1 MKYLFFI
8 IALFGTFSIW
18 AQPVNDLC
26 SNALDLPLGQVNTSP
41 FYTIGNCAGATATM
55 GIPVFDSVCTVWRTS
70 RKDVWYKFSA
80 PYPKG
85 KIFFYGNNLSGY
97 AYQIFKGNCS
107 GMRQVFCNPNTM
119 TSGALDSS
127 TFYGF
132 QPDTIY
138 FLRVYN
144 WSSPNLPSLP
154 FSIGIKFY
162 SSGKIFSKLT
172 GGVWDV
178 PATWVGNVAPTNM
191 DSVEISE
198 GSTVKTPTVV
208 NIPIDCR
215 WLKIG
220 GSDST
225 KKAIFNQRS
234 AQSTALGLILGKG
247 DSIVSRLDNGQFNT
261 NGVFF
266 SISASSVINGGINAR
281 KVTLSFGGNSLLN
294 FSGSGTIVQN
304 LFGGFYHGNRGTTNF
319 GFGGNTQG
327 ILSLRFGTL
336 KFLKPIVYK
345 LRAIPPSPLA
355 EEYNY
360 IERFAGTYEGTMTFE
375 MPVDFILQKARIKYR
390 YGVPLAGSGY
400 TIQEDTLT
408 RPGKEFINTK
418 AMRAVTINR
427 LDKNRSFTFDSTL
440 SLSQL
445 ECLKGKIRMKN
456 PSDTVFAYQLSMS
469 GDSSFNGYCTQGH
482 VCLWKDPNFGEMMFG
497 STDNTFAISQNGKVR
512 DGAIVGNWSSVPGQ
526 KICPEII
533 PNPPS
538 GPVMAPLTTLGGGS
552 VLFINSTKPIPSG
565 QLKIRLVLR
574 YDDYLLA
581 NPLDLYI
588 AQAPTPNGPWIAV
601 SQPVNTTIKSR
612 TTDFIDFAN
621 GRYFC
626 WATSAQG
633 SDLALTAILCPPKYF
648 QTGCLDSPNQRV
660 GIAVQN
666 LAVTSV
672 ESYVVSYRMGNG
684 EIKSQVITYPTNA
697 RLGPLKKDTIWFSN
711 DLGQAIATPQMHT
724 FTAWVHMNDDTLK
737 MNDTLRVTKDY
748 RIQPFPYFNRF
759 DTISLS
765 NSQFPLVKNIPYR
778 WFDSL
783 QYANLLKAGAGS
795 MQVTSGKYFALN
807 NVSATN
813 RVLETFGM
821 SRPLFHSQYTNPIG
835 PIQKPALLELKF
847 AVGYFYGNPISVSD
861 MLIGD
866 TVFVEGTEDCGYSWK
881 SILKIHRGN
890 RPLTE
895 KLTFMRDSLTFSN
908 GSIISLRLRMHFVA
922 GTTAPLVRID
932 SLRLYPGE
940 LTVSNSTLTQNSTP
954 QIYPNPTDGRIQ
966 VRIPESWPG
975 LGHYEIFNMQGS
987 KVQEAKL
994 ENESIELDPHL
1005 KNGVYWLRLIGGT
1018 RSFGERIILQR

>member
-26 SNALDLPLGQVNTSP
+26 SNALDLPLGPVNTSP
-41 FYTIGNCAGATATM
+41 IYTVGNCAGATATL

-85 KIFFYGNNLSGY
+85 KIFFNGNNLSGY
-97 AYQIFKGNCS
+97 SYQIFKGNCS

-172 GGVWDV
+172 GGLWDI
-178 PATWVGNVAPTNM
+178 PATWVGNTVPTNM
-191 DSVEISE
+191 DSVEITE

-220 GSDST
+220 GSDTT
-225 KKAIFNQRS
+225 KKTIFNQRS

-261 NGVFF
+261 NGLFF
-266 SISASSVINGGINAR
+266 KVSASCKIEGGINAR
-281 KVTLSFGGNSLLN
+281 KLTLSFGGNTILN
-294 FSGSGTIVQN
+294 FEGSGTIVQN
-304 LFGGFYHGNRGTTNF
+304 LFGGFYHANRGTTNF
-319 GFGGNTQG
+319 DFGGNTQG
-327 ILSLRFGTL
+327 ILSLQYGRL
-336 KFLKPIVYK
+336 RFLKPIVYK
-345 LRAIPPSPLA
+345 LRALQSSPFS

-360 IERFAGTYEGTMTFE
+360 IERFAGIYEGPLTFE
-375 MPVDFILQKARIKYR
+375 MPADFIFQKARIKYR
-390 YGVPLAGSGY
+390 YGLPAVGSGY
-400 TIQEDTLT
+400 TMQDDTLS

-418 AMRAVTINR
+418 AMRAVTIKR
-427 LDKNRSFTFDSTL
+427 LDKNRTFTFDSTL
-440 SLSQL
+440 SLSYL
-445 ECLKGKIRMKN
+445 ECLTGKIRMKN
-456 PSDTVFAYQLSMS
+456 PTDTVFGYQVSMYGDTSNNAYI
-469 GDSSFNGYCTQGH
+469 TQGH
-482 VCLWKDPNFGEMMFG
+482 VCLWKDPNFGEMTNP
-497 STDNTFAISQNGKVR
+497 STTNMFAINRNGKTR
-512 DGAIVGNWSSVPGQ
+512 DVYIVGTWSAVEGQ
-526 KICPEII
+526 KICPELI
-533 PNPPS
+533 PNPPT
-538 GPVMAPLTTLGGGS
+538 GQVIAPLTTVGGNS
-552 VLFINSTKPIPSG
+552 IIEINSSRPIPAG
-565 QLKIRLVLR
+565 QLKLTLALR
-574 YDDYLLA
+574 FDDYLLA
-581 NPLDLYI
+581 NPLDIYI
-588 AQAPTPNGPWIAV
+588 AQSQSPNGPWKAV
-601 SQPVNTTIKSR
+601 SQPLNNTNQFR
-612 TTDFIDFAN
+612 TTDPIDFAN

-633 SDLALTAILCPPKYF
+633 TDMALTAILCPPKYF
-648 QTGCLDSPNQRV
+648 QTGCLDSPNQPV

-666 LAVTSV
+666 RSVTSL
-672 ESYVVSYRMGNG
+672 ESFAISYKMGNG
-684 EIKSQVITYPTNA
+684 EIKSQIVTYPINA
-697 RLGPLKKDTIWFSN
+697 RLAPIKKDTIWFN
-711 DLGQAIATPQMHT
+711 GDIGQAISSPQLHT
-724 FTAWVHMNDDTLK
+724 FTAWVNVNEDTLK
-737 MNDTLRVTKDY
+737 MNDTLMVTKDY

-759 DTISLS
+759 DTIALN
-765 NSQFPLVKNIPYR
+765 NSQFPLVRNIPYR

-795 MQVTSGKYFALN
+795 VQVTSGKYFALTGA
-807 NVSATN
+807 SGTN
-813 RVLETFGM
+813 RVLETFQM

-847 AVGYFYGNPISVSD
+847 AVGYLYGNPISVSD

-866 TVFVEGTEDCGYSWK
+866 TVFLEGTEDCGYSWK

-932 SLRLYPGE
+932 SLRLYPGV
-940 LTVSNSTLTQNSTP
+940 LTVSNSALTETSIP
-954 QIYPNPTDGRIQ
+954 EIFPNPTDGTIQ
-966 VRIPESWPG
+966 VRIPESWSG
-975 LGHYEIFNMQGS
+975 LGHYEIFNIHGM

-994 ENESIELDPHL
+994 ENEPIELDPNL
-1005 KNGVYWLRLIGGT
+1005 KNGVYWLRLMGT
-1018 RSFGERIILQR
+1018 NRTFGERIMLQR